1 MTITIGG
8 WVLVVIGLLCAV
20 TGIGIAVYYG
30 NRKEM
35 GKVVIS
41 IISGLLTAAVFIVG
55 VIIYSGTESGKR
67 AYKDQVS
74 NFSSGI
80 TRTVTVYDINGEI
93 IKQYSGKFDVET
105 GNADYILFDDENG
118 KRHIIYYTTGTII
131 IDEE

>member
-1 MTITIGG
+1 MSITIAG
-8 WVLVVIGLLCAV
+8 WLFIIIGVLCAV
-20 TGIGIAVYYG
+20 GSIPLAVYYS
-30 NRKEM
+30 NRNQKNNA
-35 GKVVIS
+35 VASV
-41 IISGLLTAAVFIVG
+41 LTGVLCAAVIIVA

-67 AYKDQVS
+67 AYKDQES

-80 TRTVTVYDINGEI
+80 TRTVTVYDFNGEI
-93 IKQYSGKFDVET
+93 IKQYTGKFDVET